1 MLYYDGYHEKKDSIT
16 NLKRR
21 NHRKYMNKK
30 IENGANNFNDQKNES
45 DYIKG
50 QYSLFEEDFDRD
62 ELCFDIFF
70 KEGPFGIMLLD
81 RYFQIGRLNQKLE
94 KMLEYK
100 PKEMLGRQVFEF
112 LAGEDALSLKSVLQN
127 GQALKTPLLVS
138 LRFVKDK
145 NKVLI
150 TDTYVRKYKTKIGD
164 EQYCLLIFDKEFS
177 PNGQLLELK
186 QEIYH
191 TIIATQEQERQNIG
205 RLLHDSTAQL
215 LYAIRLNLQHQTLKS
230 GEKDWML
237 PMKEMLN
244 EAIFQIRNISMDL
257 VPSVLNDFGLKAAIG
272 SMSERITI
280 PDFQVIPLV
289 QEKCEE
295 LSEEMKLAIYRIVQE
310 LLNNCMKHAVATR
323 IRVKVTMKDDWVN
336 VEVGDNGK
344 GFKKEV
350 KECME
355 EGSGL
360 RNIQNRINFYNGSIK
375 IKTQNTG
382 TTVLVT
388 LQVI

>member
-1 MLYYDGYHEKKDSIT
+1 
-16 NLKRR
+16 
-21 NHRKYMNKK
+21 
-30 IENGANNFNDQKNES
+30 
-45 DYIKG
+45 
-50 QYSLFEEDFDRD
+50 
-62 ELCFDIFF
+62 
-70 KEGPFGIMLLD
+70 
-81 RYFQIGRLNQKLE
+81 
-94 KMLEYK
+94 
-100 PKEMLGRQVFEF
+100 
-112 LAGEDALSLKSVLQN
+112 
-127 GQALKTPLLVS
+127 
-138 LRFVKDK
+138 
-145 NKVLI
+145 
-150 TDTYVRKYKTKIGD
+150 
-164 EQYCLLIFDKEFS
+164 
-177 PNGQLLELK
+177 
-186 QEIYH
+186 
-191 TIIATQEQERQNIG
+191 
-205 RLLHDSTAQL
+205 
-215 LYAIRLNLQHQTLKS
+215 
-230 GEKDWML
+230 
-237 PMKEMLN
+237 
-244 EAIFQIRNISMDL
+244 MDL

>member
-1 MLYYDGYHEKKDSIT
+1 MNEKIGNEAGNFIEPKQESV
-16 NLKRR
+16 
-21 NHRKYMNKK
+21 NK
-30 IENGANNFNDQKNES
+30 
-45 DYIKG
+45 KG
-50 QYSLFEEDFDRD
+50 QYSLFDEDFDRD

-70 KEGPFGIMLLD
+70 KEGPFGILLLD
-81 RYFQIGRLNQKLE
+81 RYFQISRLNQKLE

-100 PKEMLGRQVFEF
+100 PNEMYGRPVFEF
-112 LAGEDALSLKSVLQN
+112 LTGEDALSLKSVLQN
-127 GQALKTPLLVS
+127 SQTLKTPLLVS
-138 LRFVKDK
+138 LGFVKDK
-145 NKVLI
+145 SKVLI

-205 RLLHDSTAQL
+205 HLLHDSTAQL

-230 GEKDWML
+230 GEEDWML
-237 PMKEMLN
+237 PIKEMLN

-257 VPSVLNDFGLKAAIG
+257 VPSVLHDFGLKAAIG
-272 SMSERITI
+272 SMSERISI

-289 QEKCEE
+289 QEKCEH
-295 LSEEMKLAIYRIVQE
+295 LSDEMKLAIYRIVQE

-323 IRVKVTMKDDWVN
+323 IRVKVTRKEDWVN
-336 VEVGDNGK
+336 VEVVDNGK
-344 GFKKEV
+344 GFKKDV

-355 EGSGL
+355 EGYGL
-360 RNIQNRINFYNGSIK
+360 RNIQSRINFYNGIIK